1 MRWIN
6 LHSIMTQ
13 FEVMIRVTYVAT
25 VMNVVVFVF
34 GVQINSQAVASVVH
48 DEGVCYQSSQ

>member
-13 FEVMIRVTYVAT
+13 FEVMIHVTYVAT